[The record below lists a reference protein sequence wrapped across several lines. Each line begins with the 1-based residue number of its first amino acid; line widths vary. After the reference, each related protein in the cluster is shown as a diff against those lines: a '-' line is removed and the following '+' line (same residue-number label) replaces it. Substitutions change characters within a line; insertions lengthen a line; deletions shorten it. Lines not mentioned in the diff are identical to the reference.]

1 MQRVSRGHEHDC
13 LALQRIHNRVV
24 EIDLVYDWYDFRQL
38 RAAGRSIVSPVDY
51 SLSVLHPGSQ
61 FRGWEAAKTH
71 QVLCESVVFERAICI
86 LRKQDLGQPSCC
98 VLIRP
103 IANDDRG
110 SSSNAIY

>member
-51 SLSVLHPGSQ
+51 SLSVLSYFVRRFF
-61 FRGWEAAKTH
+61 FR
-71 QVLCESVVFERAICI
+71 VLNRRTRLSHII
-86 LRKQDLGQPSCC
+86 TTSGLPQ
-98 VLIRP
+98 
-103 IANDDRG
+103 
-110 SSSNAIY
+110 